1 MPQEDLPF
9 SPAARAFFAALD
21 GEKTSASG
29 NKNTTTTGSSLVQKR
44 IQTLGWRN
52 RFSQQEFYPVT
63 VQDVSFSVRQVQRG
77 EVEGTYGTGAT
88 VWPAA
93 MVLMKY
99 LEKHAER
106 LLKDKRCVDLGSG
119 TGITSFGAALLG
131 AKQVICTDGEPNVV
145 KLAKDNLDHVVE
157 EIAQQAGVKVETS
170 SGGTTSIRGC
180 PIHVQDYWWGTG
192 TISGGNHA
200 DVVLVADCVLP
211 KLYPIGPLVDAIDE
225 LLQKPEAVAIL
236 SYEYRY
242 FQSFD
247 PGQEFRRLCSI
258 KGLSVKSI
266 PLDEQDHVYSLED
279 IEIWHVQRSD
289 GTS

>member
-9 SPAARAFFAALD
+9 SPSARAFFAALD
-21 GEKTSASG
+21 GEKTSSSDKTATMKGGGGAS
-29 NKNTTTTGSSLVQKR
+29 SFVQKR

-63 VQDVSFSVRQVQRG
+63 VQDVSFSVRQVQR
-77 EVEGTYGTGAT
+77 ETLGAT

-99 LEKHAER
+99 LEKHAET
-106 LLKDKRCVDLGSG
+106 LLEDKRCVDLGSG
-119 TGITSFGAALLG
+119 TGITSFGSALLG
-131 AKQVICTDGEPNVV
+131 AKEVICTDGEPNVV
-145 KLAKDNLDHVVE
+145 KLAKDNLNHVAE
-157 EIAQQAGVKVETS
+157 EIARVGVKVETS
-170 SGGTTSIRGC
+170 GDGTTSICGC
-180 PIHVQDYWWGTG
+180 PIHVQKYWWGTG
-192 TISGGNHA
+192 TICGGNHA

-242 FQSFD
+242 FQNFD

-266 PLDEQDHVYSLED
+266 PLDEQDPVYSVED
-279 IEIWHVQRSD
+279 IEVWHVQRSD
-289 GTS
+289 DTS